1 MAQHYNKEKA
11 MRKSPFFQ
19 FIISCCQSA
28 EDAAKNKP
36 VSINV
41 FFGTVLKALAIGQE
55 AFKDVLAEGDV
66 AQATEELQ
74 QVNQMVSAYTT
85 DFVTAHD
92 NLFSYTTAHS
102 GGFLD
107 NYLYAKIIT
116 QFEMDKPAGYV
127 LTVADVCQ
135 KILAEPTKAIA
146 YALNIGEQ
154 PTQTD
159 TTGDTPMDSES
170 IIAGILSGSKAMPK
184 SAGQP
189 AVPTVPAPPPA
200 TGAKPTGMIADIV
213 KRTDAIREILSQSV
227 YGQDH
232 AISAF
237 ASGYFQAE
245 LTAATQKHR
254 DKPKATFLFAGPPGT
269 GKTFLSEQV
278 AQALKLPF
286 RRFDM
291 SEYSDKEANLEFAGS
306 DKVYKNGAE
315 GNVTGFVAKNPK
327 CILLFDEVEKAH
339 LNIIHLFLQ
348 ILDAGRLRD
357 NYTDE
362 EVSFTDA
369 IIIFTTNAGRQMY
382 EDDSINLLTASRK
395 SILQA
400 LSSDVNPIT
409 GAALFPPAICS
420 RFAFGN
426 VIMFNHMSASHLM
439 QIADGEMHKQAK
451 AIVSKSNV
459 KIHIDERLPYA
470 VIFSEGGKAD
480 ARTIKGKSISFVYQE
495 LYELFRLVNSEN
507 NNYSVENLRSID
519 FELLLPEEQRV
530 LALFE
535 RQEAPNVLVFA
546 DKDVG
551 EKCQSLIR
559 SANVLVADNQ
569 DDALAILEKNDIA
582 ILICDLK
589 CKTKGAIA
597 NALSVED
604 TDSAGRDFFYYIN
617 NRTRVPLYILAHDE
631 KEISREEWFSL
642 SKSGATGLLVM
653 QGGAVSLDKAV
664 LKETTKVF
672 QHKNLFELGR
682 ANKVITYKTLQQ
694 ISDDGTAAKI
704 VLFDFKLKTAV
715 DAQDSHGVLDA
726 VSKPNVHFSDVIG
739 ARDAKDE
746 LNYFIE
752 YLKNPGKF
760 LRQGVKPPKGIL
772 LYGPPGTGKTL
783 LAKAMA
789 GESDVTFIRAEGN
802 QFLKRY
808 VGEGP
813 QAVHDLFKAARKY
826 APSILFIDEID
837 AIGKNR
843 GSGGHD
849 TSDVLTS
856 FLTEMDGFNVD
867 TERPVFVLAAT
878 NFDVEQGTSRS
889 LDPALLRRFDRRIYV
904 ELPNKEERIQF
915 INYKISKIARHSLTA
930 EQIENLA
937 IRSTGSSLADLDSVF
952 EMAIRDAIKAGETTL
967 NDTILEEAFERFT
980 SGDVKKWA
988 GDGLLRTARHEAG
1001 HALVCWYGGEKPSY
1015 LTIVARASHGGYMQH
1030 DSQEDKGS
1038 YTKKELLGRVRTS
1051 LAGRCAELVYYG
1063 DEDGVSTGASGDLRQ
1078 ATYTITNMICRYG
1091 MDEKIGMSSIDLEE
1105 IKHSP
1110 YYTTVISRVNE
1121 ILQEQLEFTKRI
1133 IEANKQAIDNLVV
1146 ALLEQNSLKQ
1156 KEIDEIL
1163 SKSGIVRI

>member
-1 MAQHYNKEKA
+1 MQ
-11 MRKSPFFQ
+11 KSKFFK
-19 FIISCCQSA
+19 FILACCQTE
-28 EDAAKNKP
+28 EDTNKGKP

-41 FFGTVLKALAIGQE
+41 FFGTVLKALAIGKE
-55 AFKDVLAEGDV
+55 AFRGAVPDSDLDEMGV
-66 AQATEELQ
+66 ELDA
-74 QVNQMVSAYTT
+74 VKEKVIVHTS
-85 DFVTAHD
+85 DFVQAHD
-92 NLFSYTTAHS
+92 NLFSYIASNS

-107 NYLYAKIIT
+107 NYLYAKIMT
-116 QFEMDKPAGYV
+116 EFEINKPASYV
-127 LTVADVCQ
+127 ITVTDVCQ
-135 KILAEPTKAIA
+135 KILDDPTQAIK
-146 YALNIGEQ
+146 YALNMGEQ
-154 PTQTD
+154 PQTS
-159 TTGDTPMDSES
+159 SES
-170 IIAGILSGSKAMPK
+170 TPIDDDFFSSLLGTPK
-184 SAGQP
+184 NKHTPGGAQTATP
-189 AVPTVPAPPPA
+189 PTVEPK
-200 TGAKPTGMIADIV
+200 GKPTGMIADIV
-213 KRTDAIREILSQSV
+213 KRTDSIREILSKSV

-306 DKVYKNGAE
+306 DKVYKNGSE

-400 LSSDVNPIT
+400 LSTDVNPIT
-409 GAALFPPAICS
+409 GSALFPPAICS

-439 QIADGEMHKQAK
+439 QIADGEMRKQAK
-451 AIVSKSNV
+451 AIITKSNV
-459 KIHIDERLPYA
+459 KIELDERLPYA

-495 LYELFRLVNSEN
+495 LYELLRLVNSEN
-507 NNYSVENLRSID
+507 NNYSVEELKSIK
-519 FELLLPEEQRV
+519 FELLLPENERV

-535 RQEAPNVLVFA
+535 RQEKPNVLVFA
-546 DKDVG
+546 DEDIGK
-551 EKCQSLIR
+551 KCASLIK
-559 SANVLVADNQ
+559 SANVLVANDQ
-569 DDALAILEKNDIA
+569 EEALTILEKNDIA
-582 ILICDLK
+582 IIVCDLK
-589 CKTKGAIA
+589 CGQKGATA

-604 TDSAGRDFFYYIN
+604 TDSCGRDFFDYLTS
-617 NRTRVPLYILAHDE
+617 RGKGPLYVLAHDE

-642 SKSGATGLLVM
+642 SKAGATGVLIM
-653 QGGAVSLDKAV
+653 KGGTVSLDKAV
-664 LKETTKVF
+664 IRETTKVF

-682 ANKVITYKTLQQ
+682 ANKVVTFKTLQQ
-694 ISDDGTAAKI
+694 ISEDGTEAKI
-704 VLFDFKLKTAV
+704 VLFDFRLKTAV

-739 ARDAKDE
+739 AKDAKDE
-746 LNYFIE
+746 LTYFIE
-752 YLKNPGKF
+752 YLKNPAKF

-813 QAVHDLFKAARKY
+813 QAVHDLFKTARKY

-843 GSGGHD
+843 GDSARD

-867 TERPVFVLAAT
+867 IERPVFVLAAT
-878 NFDVEQGTSRS
+878 NFEVEQGTSRS

-915 INYKISKIARHSLTA
+915 INYKISKIASHNLTT

-952 EMAIRDAIKAGETTL
+952 EMAIRDAIKAGCNTL
-967 NDTILEEAFERFT
+967 TDAILEEAFERFT
-980 SGDVKKWA
+980 SGDIKKWA
-988 GDGLLRTARHEAG
+988 SNELLRTARHEAG
-1001 HALVCWYGGEKPSY
+1001 HALVCWYAGEKPSY
-1015 LTIVARASHGGYMQH
+1015 LTIVARANHGGYMQH
-1030 DSQEDKGS
+1030 DSHEDKGS
-1038 YTKKELLGRVRTS
+1038 YTKKELLDRVRTS
-1051 LAGRCAELVYYG
+1051 LAGRCAEMVYYG
-1063 DEDGVSTGASGDLRQ
+1063 DEDGISTGASGDLRH
-1078 ATYTITNMICRYG
+1078 ATQTITNMICYYG
-1091 MDEKIGMSSIDLEE
+1091 MDEKIGMSSIDMDAV
-1105 IKHSP
+1105 KRSP
-1110 YYTTVISRVNE
+1110 YYMQIITRVNE
-1121 ILQEQLEFTKRI
+1121 ILQEQLEITKRI
-1133 IEANKQAIDNLVV
+1133 IQANKHAIDNLVT
-1146 ALLEQNSLKQ
+1146 ALLEENSLKQ
-1156 KEIDEIL
+1156 KEIDDIL

>member
-1 MAQHYNKEKA
+1 MQ
-11 MRKSPFFQ
+11 KSQLFQ
-19 FIISCCQSA
+19 FIISCCQSP
-28 EDAAKNKP
+28 EDAAKNKNLS
-36 VSINV
+36 VNV
-41 FFGTVLKALAIGQE
+41 FFGTVLKALAIGDQ
-55 AFKDVLAEGDV
+55 AFEGTYQKADAEQMS
-66 AQATEELQ
+66 AELEK
-74 QVNQMVSAYTT
+74 VNRMVSAYTT
-85 DFVTAHD
+85 DFVQAHD
-92 NLFSYTTAHS
+92 NLFSYTAAHS

-107 NYLYAKIIT
+107 NYLYAKIMT
-116 QFEMDKPAGYV
+116 EFEMDKPANYV

-135 KILAEPTKAIA
+135 KILTDPTQAIA
-146 YALNIGEQ
+146 YALNIQPKQ
-154 PTQTD
+154 PTQTEGSTVISD
-159 TTGDTPMDSES
+159 DILASYFQPKGAQTPVEE
-170 IIAGILSGSKAMPK
+170 
-184 SAGQP
+184 P
-189 AVPTVPAPPPA
+189 ATPPTPAPA
-200 TGAKPTGMIADIV
+200 GKQTGMIADIV
-213 KRTDAIREILSQSV
+213 RRTDSIREILSQSV

-286 RRFDM
+286 MRFDM
-291 SEYSDKEANLEFAGS
+291 SEYSDKEANLMFAGS

-339 LNIIHLFLQ
+339 LNIINLFLQ

-362 EVSFTDA
+362 EVNFTDA

-400 LSSDVNPIT
+400 LSSDVHPLT
-409 GAALFPPAICS
+409 GATLFPPAICS

-439 QIADGEMHKQAK
+439 QISEGEMKKQTK

-459 KIHIDERLPYA
+459 KIELDERMPYA

-507 NNYSVENLRSID
+507 NNYSVEALRSIK
-519 FELLLPEEQRV
+519 FEMMLPEDPKIM
-530 LALFE
+530 ALFE
-535 RQEAPNVLVFA
+535 RQEKPNVLVFA
-546 DKDVG
+546 DDDVSK
-551 EKCQSLIR
+551 KCKSLIK
-559 SANVLVADNQ
+559 SAKVLVANNQ
-569 DDALAILEKNDIA
+569 DDALSILEKNDIA
-582 ILICDLK
+582 IIICDLK
-589 CKTKGAIA
+589 CQQKGAIA

-604 TDSAGRDFFYYIN
+604 TDSAGRDFFYHMT
-617 NRTRVPLYILAHDE
+617 NRSRVPLYILAHDD

-642 SKSGATGLLVM
+642 SKSGAAGLIIM
-653 QGGAVSLDKAV
+653 QGGKLTLDKAV
-664 LKETTKVF
+664 AKETIKVF

-682 ANKVITYKTLQQ
+682 ANKVITFKTLQQ
-694 ISDDGTAAKI
+694 ISEDGAEAKI

-715 DAQDSHGVLDA
+715 DAQDSQGVLDA
-726 VSKPNVHFSDVIG
+726 VSKPNVHFEDVIG

-746 LNYFIE
+746 LAYFIE
-752 YLKNPGKF
+752 YLKSPAKF

-772 LYGPPGTGKTL
+772 LYGPPGTGKTM

-813 QAVHDLFKAARKY
+813 QAVHDLFKTARKY

-843 GSGGHD
+843 GTGHD

-878 NFDVEQGTSRS
+878 NYEVEPGSSRS
-889 LDPALLRRFDRRIYV
+889 LDGALLRRFDRRIYV

-915 INYKISKIARHSLTA
+915 INRKISKIANHNLTA

-937 IRSTGSSLADLDSVF
+937 VRSTGSSLADLDSVF
-952 EMAIRDAIKAGETTL
+952 EMAIRDTIKANIAMLT
-967 NDTILEEAFERFT
+967 DDVLEEAFEKFT

-988 GDGLLRTARHEAG
+988 SDQLLKTARHEAG

-1015 LTIVARASHGGYMQH
+1015 LTIVARANHGGYMQH
-1030 DSQEDKGS
+1030 DTQEDKGS
-1038 YTKKELLGRVRTS
+1038 YTKKELLDRVRTS
-1051 LAGRCAELVYYG
+1051 LAGRCAEMVYYG
-1063 DEDGVSTGASGDLRQ
+1063 DEEGLSTGASGDLRH
-1078 ATYTITNMICRYG
+1078 ATQTITNMICYYG
-1091 MDEKIGMSSIDLEE
+1091 MDEKIGMSSVDLEQ
-1105 IKHSP
+1105 IKRSP
-1110 YYTTVISRVNE
+1110 YYINIITRVNE
-1121 ILQEQLEFTKRI
+1121 ILQEQLVITKRI

-1146 ALLEQNSLKQ
+1146 ALLDQNSLKQ

-1163 SKSGIVRI
+1163 SKSNIQRI

>member
-1 MAQHYNKEKA
+1 MQ
-11 MRKSPFFQ
+11 KSKFFK
-19 FIISCCQSA
+19 FILACCQTE
-28 EDAAKNKP
+28 EDINKGKP

-41 FFGTVLKALAIGQE
+41 FFGTVLKALAIGKE
-55 AFKDVLAEGDV
+55 AFRGAVPDSDLDEMGV
-66 AQATEELQ
+66 ELDA
-74 QVNQMVSAYTT
+74 VKEKVSVHTS
-85 DFVTAHD
+85 DFVQAHD
-92 NLFSYTTAHS
+92 NLFSYIASNS

-107 NYLYAKIIT
+107 NYLYAKIMTEFEINKPSSYVIT
-116 QFEMDKPAGYV
+116 VM
-127 LTVADVCQ
+127 DVCQ
-135 KILAEPTKAIA
+135 KILDDPTQAIK
-146 YALNIGEQ
+146 YALNMGEQ
-154 PTQTD
+154 PQTS
-159 TTGDTPMDSES
+159 SES
-170 IIAGILSGSKAMPK
+170 TPIDDDFISTLLGGPK
-184 SAGQP
+184 NKHTPGGAQTATP
-189 AVPTVPAPPPA
+189 PTVEPK
-200 TGAKPTGMIADIV
+200 GKPTGMIADIV
-213 KRTDAIREILSQSV
+213 KRTDSIREILSKSV

-400 LSSDVNPIT
+400 LSTDVNPIT
-409 GAALFPPAICS
+409 GSALFPPAICS

-439 QIADGEMHKQAK
+439 QIADGEMRKQAK
-451 AIVSKSNV
+451 AIITQSNV
-459 KIHIDERLPYA
+459 KIELDERLPYA

-495 LYELFRLVNSEN
+495 LYELLRLVNSEN
-507 NNYSVENLRSID
+507 NNYSVEGLKSIK
-519 FELLLPEEQRV
+519 FELLLPENERV

-535 RQEAPNVLVFA
+535 RQEKPNVLLFA
-546 DKDVG
+546 DDEVG
-551 EKCQSLIR
+551 KKCTSLIK
-559 SANVLVADNQ
+559 SANVFVVNDQ
-569 DDALAILEKNDIA
+569 EEALTVLEKNDIA
-582 ILICDLK
+582 IIVCDLK
-589 CKTKGAIA
+589 CGQKGATA
-597 NALSVED
+597 HALSVED
-604 TDSAGRDFFYYIN
+604 TDSAGRDFFDYLTA
-617 NRTRVPLYILAHDE
+617 RGKGPLYVLAHDE

-642 SKSGATGLLVM
+642 SKAGATGVLIM
-653 QGGAVSLDKAV
+653 KGGTVSLDKAV
-664 LKETTKVF
+664 VRETTKVF

-682 ANKVITYKTLQQ
+682 ANKVVTFKTLQQ
-694 ISDDGTAAKI
+694 ISEDGTEAKI
-704 VLFDFKLKTAV
+704 VLFDFRLKTAV

-739 ARDAKDE
+739 AKDAKDE
-746 LNYFIE
+746 LTYFIE
-752 YLKNPGKF
+752 YLKNPAKF

-813 QAVHDLFKAARKY
+813 QAVHDLFRAARKY

-867 TERPVFVLAAT
+867 IERPVFVLAAT
-878 NFDVEQGTSRS
+878 NFEVEQGTSRS

-915 INYKISKIARHSLTA
+915 INYKIAKIASHNLTA

-952 EMAIRDAIKAGETTL
+952 EMAIRDAIKAGCNTL
-967 NDTILEEAFERFT
+967 TDAILEEAFERFT
-980 SGDVKKWA
+980 SGDIKKWA
-988 GDGLLRTARHEAG
+988 SDELLRTARHEAG
-1001 HALVCWYGGEKPSY
+1001 HALVCWYAGEKPSY

-1030 DSQEDKGS
+1030 DSHEDKGS
-1038 YTKKELLGRVRTS
+1038 YTKKELLDRVRTS
-1051 LAGRCAELVYYG
+1051 LAGRCAEMVYYG
-1063 DEDGVSTGASGDLRQ
+1063 DEDGISTGASGDLRH
-1078 ATYTITNMICRYG
+1078 ATQTITNMICYYG
-1091 MDEKIGMSSIDLEE
+1091 MDDKIGMSSIDMDAV
-1105 IKHSP
+1105 KRSP
-1110 YYTTVISRVNE
+1110 YYMQIITRVNE
-1121 ILQEQLEFTKRI
+1121 ILQEQLEITKRI
-1133 IEANKQAIDNLVV
+1133 IEANKHAMDNLVT
-1146 ALLEQNSLKQ
+1146 ALLEENSLKQ
-1156 KEIDEIL
+1156 KEIDDIL
-1163 SKSGIVRI
+1163 SKSGVVRI

>member
-1 MAQHYNKEKA
+1 MQ
-11 MRKSPFFQ
+11 KSQLFQ
-19 FIISCCQSA
+19 FIISCCQSP
-28 EDAAKNKP
+28 EDAAKNKNL
-36 VSINV
+36 SINV
-41 FFGTVLKALAIGQE
+41 FFGTVLKALAIGKLAIEGAYEKAEEEQM
-55 AFKDVLAEGDV
+55 LAELD
-66 AQATEELQ
+66 QL
-74 QVNQMVSAYTT
+74 NSMVSAYTT
-85 DFVTAHD
+85 DFIQAHD
-92 NLFSYTTAHS
+92 NLFGYIASNP
-102 GGFLD
+102 GGFVD
-107 NYLYAKIIT
+107 NYLYAKIMT
-116 QFEMDKPAGYV
+116 EFEINKPANYV
-127 LTVADVCQ
+127 LTVVDVCQ
-135 KILAEPTKAIA
+135 KILADPTQAIK
-146 YALNIGEQ
+146 YALNIQNEPAQ
-154 PTQTD
+154 PSTTEGSPLVTDDLLASYFTQPKGGQVA
-159 TTGDTPMDSES
+159 TGKPATP
-170 IIAGILSGSKAMPK
+170 A
-184 SAGQP
+184 
-189 AVPTVPAPPPA
+189 APPA
-200 TGAKPTGMIADIV
+200 GKQSGMIADIV
-213 KRTDAIREILSQSV
+213 RRTDAIREILSQSV

-286 RRFDM
+286 MRFDM
-291 SEYSDKEANLEFAGS
+291 SEYSDKEANLMFAGS

-339 LNIIHLFLQ
+339 LNIINLFLQ

-357 NYTDE
+357 NFTDD

-382 EDDSINLLTASRK
+382 EDESINLLTASRK

-400 LSSDVNPIT
+400 LSSDVHPLT

-439 QIADGEMHKQAK
+439 QISEGEMKKQTK

-459 KIHIDERLPYA
+459 KIELDEHMPYA

-507 NNYSVENLRSID
+507 NNYSVEALRSIK
-519 FELLLPEEQRV
+519 FELLLPEDPKIVE
-530 LALFE
+530 LFE
-535 RQEAPNVLVFA
+535 RQEKPNVLVFA
-546 DKDVG
+546 DDDVSK
-551 EKCQSLIR
+551 KCKTLIK
-559 SANVLVADNQ
+559 SAKVLIANNQ
-569 DDALAILEKNDIA
+569 EDALTILEKNDIA
-582 ILICDLK
+582 IIICDLK
-589 CKTKGAIA
+589 CQQKGSIA

-604 TDSAGRDFFYYIN
+604 TDSAGRDFFYHMT
-617 NRTRVPLYILAHDE
+617 NRSRVPIYILAHDD

-642 SKSGATGLLVM
+642 SKTGAAGLLIM
-653 QGGAVSLDKAV
+653 QGGKMSLDRAVS
-664 LKETTKVF
+664 KETIKVF

-682 ANKVITYKTLQQ
+682 ANKVITFKTLQQ
-694 ISDDGTAAKI
+694 VSDDGAEAKI

-715 DAQDSHGVLDA
+715 DAQDSQGVLDA
-726 VSKPNVHFSDVIG
+726 VSKPNIHFDDVIG

-746 LNYFIE
+746 LAYFIE
-752 YLKNPGKF
+752 YLKNPAKF

-772 LYGPPGTGKTL
+772 LYGPPGTGKTM

-789 GESDVTFIRAEGN
+789 GESDVTFVRAEGN

-813 QAVHDLFKAARKY
+813 QAVHDLFKTARKY

-843 GSGGHD
+843 GNGHD

-878 NFDVEQGTSRS
+878 NFEVEQGSSRS
-889 LDPALLRRFDRRIYV
+889 LDSALLRRFDRRIYV

-915 INYKISKIARHSLTA
+915 INRKISKIANHNLTA

-937 IRSTGSSLADLDSVF
+937 VRSTGSSLADLDSVF
-952 EMAIRDAIKAGETTL
+952 EMAIRDTIKANIPMLT
-967 NDTILEEAFERFT
+967 DDVLEEAFEKFT

-988 GDGLLRTARHEAG
+988 GDQLLRTARHEAG

-1038 YTKKELLGRVRTS
+1038 YTKKELMDRVRTS
-1051 LAGRCAELVYYG
+1051 LAGRCAEMVYYG
-1063 DEDGVSTGASGDLRQ
+1063 DEDGISTGASGDLRS
-1078 ATYTITNMICRYG
+1078 ATQTITNMICYYG
-1091 MDEKIGMSSIDLEE
+1091 MDEKIGMSSVDLEQ
-1105 IKHSP
+1105 IKRSA
-1110 YYTTVISRVNE
+1110 YYMQIITRVNE
-1121 ILQEQLEFTKRI
+1121 ILQEQLVVTKRI
-1133 IEANKQAIDNLVV
+1133 IEANKHAIDNLVT

-1156 KEIDEIL
+1156 KEIDDIL
-1163 SKSGIVRI
+1163 TKSNIVRI

>member
-1 MAQHYNKEKA
+1 MQ
-11 MRKSPFFQ
+11 KSKFFR
-19 FIISCCQSA
+19 FILACCQTE
-28 EDAAKNKP
+28 EDINKGKP

-41 FFGTVLKALAIGQE
+41 FFGTVLKALAIGKE
-55 AFKDVLAEGDV
+55 AFRGAV
-66 AQATEELQ
+66 ADSDLDEMGVELDA
-74 QVNQMVSAYTT
+74 VKEKVSVHTS
-85 DFVTAHD
+85 DFVQAHD
-92 NLFSYTTAHS
+92 NLFSYIASNS

-107 NYLYAKIIT
+107 NYLYAKIMT
-116 QFEMDKPAGYV
+116 EFEINKPASYV
-127 LTVADVCQ
+127 ITVTDVCQ
-135 KILAEPTKAIA
+135 KILDDPTQAIK
-146 YALNIGEQ
+146 YALNMGEQ
-154 PTQTD
+154 PQTS
-159 TTGDTPMDSES
+159 SES
-170 IIAGILSGSKAMPK
+170 TPLDDDFISTLLGGPK
-184 SAGQP
+184 NKHTPGGAQTATP
-189 AVPTVPAPPPA
+189 PTVEPK
-200 TGAKPTGMIADIV
+200 GKPTGMIADIV
-213 KRTDAIREILSQSV
+213 KRTDSIREILSKSV

-382 EDDSINLLTASRK
+382 EDESINLLTASRK

-400 LSSDVNPIT
+400 LSTDVNPIT

-439 QIADGEMHKQAK
+439 QIADGEMRKQAK
-451 AIVSKSNV
+451 AIITKSNV
-459 KIHIDERLPYA
+459 KIELDERLPYA

-495 LYELFRLVNSEN
+495 LYELLRLVNSEN
-507 NNYSVENLRSID
+507 NNYSVEELKSIK
-519 FELLLPEEQRV
+519 FELLLPENERV

-535 RQEAPNVLVFA
+535 RQEKPDVLLFA
-546 DKDVG
+546 DEDVG
-551 EKCQSLIR
+551 KKCTSLIK
-559 SANVLVADNQ
+559 SANVHVANDQ
-569 DDALAILEKNDIA
+569 EEALTILEKNDIA
-582 ILICDLK
+582 IIVCDLK
-589 CKTKGAIA
+589 CGQKGATA

-604 TDSAGRDFFYYIN
+604 TDSCGRDFFDYLTS
-617 NRTRVPLYILAHDE
+617 RGKGPLYVLAHDE

-642 SKSGATGLLVM
+642 SKAGATGVLIM
-653 QGGAVSLDKAV
+653 KGGTVSLDKAV
-664 LKETTKVF
+664 IRETTKVF

-682 ANKVITYKTLQQ
+682 ANKVVTFKTLQQ
-694 ISDDGTAAKI
+694 ISEDGKEAKI
-704 VLFDFKLKTAV
+704 VLFDFRLKTAV

-739 ARDAKDE
+739 AKDAKDE
-746 LNYFIE
+746 LTYFIE
-752 YLKNPGKF
+752 YLKNPAKF

-813 QAVHDLFKAARKY
+813 QAVHDLFKTARKY

-843 GSGGHD
+843 GDSARD

-867 TERPVFVLAAT
+867 IERPVFVLAAT
-878 NFDVEQGTSRS
+878 NFEVEQGTSRS

-915 INYKISKIARHSLTA
+915 INYKIAKIASHNLTA

-952 EMAIRDAIKAGETTL
+952 EMAIRDAIKAGCNTL
-967 NDTILEEAFERFT
+967 TDAILEEAFERFT
-980 SGDVKKWA
+980 SGDIKKWA
-988 GDGLLRTARHEAG
+988 GDELLRTARHEAG
-1001 HALVCWYGGEKPSY
+1001 HALVCWYAGEKPSY

-1030 DSQEDKGS
+1030 DSHEDKGS
-1038 YTKKELLGRVRTS
+1038 YTKKELLDRVRTS
-1051 LAGRCAELVYYG
+1051 LAGRCAEMVYYG
-1063 DEDGVSTGASGDLRQ
+1063 DEDGISTGASGDLRH
-1078 ATYTITNMICRYG
+1078 ATQTITNMICYYG
-1091 MDEKIGMSSIDLEE
+1091 MDEKIGMSSVDMDAV
-1105 IKHSP
+1105 KRSP
-1110 YYTTVISRVNE
+1110 YYMQIITRVNE
-1121 ILQEQLEFTKRI
+1121 ILQEQLQITKSI
-1133 IEANKQAIDNLVV
+1133 IEANKHAIDNLVK
-1146 ALLEQNSLKQ
+1146 ALLEENSLKQ
-1156 KEIDEIL
+1156 KEIDDIL
-1163 SKSGIVRI
+1163 SKSGVVRI

>member
-1 MAQHYNKEKA
+1 MQ
-11 MRKSPFFQ
+11 KSQLFQ
-19 FIISCCQSA
+19 FIMSCCQSA
-28 EDAAKNKP
+28 EDAAKNKN

-41 FFGTVLKALAIGQE
+41 FFGTVLKALAIGKQ
-55 AFKDVLAEGDV
+55 AFEDGNYTDVEGMCAEL
-66 AQATEELQ
+66 E
-74 QVNQMVSAYTT
+74 QVHQIVSAHTT
-85 DFVTAHD
+85 NFVQAHD
-92 NLFSYTTAHS
+92 NLFSYIAS
-102 GGFLD
+102 NRGGFLD
-107 NYLYAKIIT
+107 SYLFAKIMT
-116 QFEMDKPAGYV
+116 EFEMDKPATYV
-127 LTVADVCQ
+127 LTVADICK
-135 KILAEPTKAIA
+135 KILAEPTQAIS
-146 YALNIGEQ
+146 YALNINGEPTATSTQTTESTPLDADDFLSSFLGGPKGTQTPTDQ
-154 PTQTD
+154 PTTPPTD
-159 TTGDTPMDSES
+159 APTG
-170 IIAGILSGSKAMPK
+170 GSGS
-184 SAGQP
+184 
-189 AVPTVPAPPPA
+189 
-200 TGAKPTGMIADIV
+200 MISDIV
-213 KRTDAIREILSQSV
+213 KRTDNIREMLSRNV

-339 LNIIHLFLQ
+339 LNIIYLFLQ

-369 IIIFTTNAGRQMY
+369 IIIFTTNAGKQMY
-382 EDDSINLLTASRK
+382 EDDSINLLTVSRK

-400 LSSDVNPIT
+400 LSTDVNPIT

-439 QIADGEMHKQAK
+439 QISDGEMNKQAK

-459 KIHIDERLPYA
+459 KIQLDERLPYA
-470 VIFSEGGKAD
+470 VIFGEGGKAD

-495 LYELFRLVNSEN
+495 LYELFRLVNSQN
-507 NNYSVENLRSID
+507 NNYSVDALKSIS
-519 FELLLPEEQRV
+519 FELLLPEDEKIM
-530 LALFE
+530 ALFE
-535 RQEAPNVLVFA
+535 RKEKPNVLVFA
-546 DKDVG
+546 D
-551 EKCQSLIR
+551 
-559 SANVLVADNQ
+559 ANVGKKCKTLIKSAKTFVADNQ
-569 DDALAILEKNDIA
+569 EDALSILEKNDIA
-582 ILICDLK
+582 IIICDLK
-589 CKTKGAIA
+589 CKQKGAIA

-604 TDSAGRDFFYYIN
+604 TDSAGRDFFYYMTS
-617 NRTRVPLYILAHDE
+617 RSRVPLYILAHDE

-642 SKSGATGLLVM
+642 SKSGATGLLTM
-653 QGGAVSLDKAV
+653 EGGKVSLDKAV
-664 LKETTKVF
+664 SKETIKVF

-682 ANKVITYKTLQQ
+682 ANKVVTYKTLQQ
-694 ISDDGTAAKI
+694 ISDDGANAKI
-704 VLFDFKLKTAV
+704 MLFDFKLKTAV
-715 DAQDSHGVLDA
+715 DAQDSQGVLDA

-739 ARDAKDE
+739 AKDAKEE
-746 LNYFIE
+746 LTYFIE
-752 YLKNPGKF
+752 YLKNPAKF

-813 QAVHDLFKAARKY
+813 QAVHDLFKTARKY

-843 GSGGHD
+843 GGSSAHD

-878 NFDVEQGTSRS
+878 NFEVEQGTARS

-915 INYKISKIARHSLTA
+915 INYKIAKIANHNLTA

-937 IRSTGSSLADLDSVF
+937 IRSTGHSLADLDSVF
-952 EMAIRDAIKAGETTL
+952 EMAIRDTIKSNSEMLTDA
-967 NDTILEEAFERFT
+967 ILEEAFEKFT

-988 GDGLLRTARHEAG
+988 GDQLLRTARHEAG

-1030 DSQEDKGS
+1030 DSNEDKGS
-1038 YTKKELLGRVRTS
+1038 YTKKELLDRVRTS
-1051 LAGRCAELVYYG
+1051 LAGRCAEMVYYG
-1063 DEDGVSTGASGDLRQ
+1063 DEDGVSTGASGDLRH
-1078 ATYTITNMICRYG
+1078 ATQTITNMICYYG
-1091 MDEKIGMSSIDLEE
+1091 MDEKIGMSSVDLEQ
-1105 IKHSP
+1105 IKRSA
-1110 YYTTVISRVNE
+1110 YYMQIITRVNE
-1121 ILQEQLEFTKRI
+1121 ILQEQLEITKRI
-1133 IEANKQAIDNLVV
+1133 IELNKQAIDNLVE
-1146 ALLEQNSLKQ
+1146 ALLAENSLKQ
-1156 KEIDEIL
+1156 KEIDDIL
-1163 SKSGIVRI
+1163 SRSNVKRI

>member
-1 MAQHYNKEKA
+1 MQ
-11 MRKSPFFQ
+11 KSKFFK
-19 FIISCCQSA
+19 FILACCQTE
-28 EDAAKNKP
+28 EDINKGKP

-41 FFGTVLKALAIGQE
+41 FFGTVLKALAIGKE
-55 AFKDVLAEGDV
+55 AFRGAVPDSDLDEMGV
-66 AQATEELQ
+66 ELDA
-74 QVNQMVSAYTT
+74 VKEKVIVHTS
-85 DFVTAHD
+85 DFVQAHD
-92 NLFSYTTAHS
+92 NLFSYIASNS

-107 NYLYAKIIT
+107 NYLYAKIMT
-116 QFEMDKPAGYV
+116 EFEINKPASYV
-127 LTVADVCQ
+127 ITVTDVCQ
-135 KILAEPTKAIA
+135 KILDDPTQAIK
-146 YALNIGEQ
+146 YALNMGEQ
-154 PTQTD
+154 PQTS
-159 TTGDTPMDSES
+159 SES
-170 IIAGILSGSKAMPK
+170 TPIDDDFFSALLGTPK
-184 SAGQP
+184 NKHTPGGAQTATP
-189 AVPTVPAPPPA
+189 PTVEPK
-200 TGAKPTGMIADIV
+200 GKPTGMIADIV
-213 KRTDAIREILSQSV
+213 KRTDSIREILSKSV

-306 DKVYKNGAE
+306 DKVYKNGSE

-400 LSSDVNPIT
+400 LSTDVNPIT
-409 GAALFPPAICS
+409 GSALFPPAICS

-439 QIADGEMHKQAK
+439 QIADGEMRKQAK
-451 AIVSKSNV
+451 AIITKSNV
-459 KIHIDERLPYA
+459 KIELDERLPYA

-495 LYELFRLVNSEN
+495 LYELLRLVNSEN
-507 NNYSVENLRSID
+507 NNYSVEELKSIK
-519 FELLLPEEQRV
+519 FELLLPENERV

-535 RQEAPNVLVFA
+535 RQEKPNVLVFA
-546 DKDVG
+546 DEDIGK
-551 EKCQSLIR
+551 KCASLIK
-559 SANVLVADNQ
+559 SANVLVANDQ
-569 DDALAILEKNDIA
+569 EEALTILEKNDIA
-582 ILICDLK
+582 IIVCDLK
-589 CKTKGAIA
+589 CGQKGATA

-604 TDSAGRDFFYYIN
+604 TDSCGRDFFDYLTA
-617 NRTRVPLYILAHDE
+617 RGKGPLYVLAHDE

-642 SKSGATGLLVM
+642 SKAGATGVLIM
-653 QGGAVSLDKAV
+653 KGGAVSLDKAV
-664 LKETTKVF
+664 IRETTKVF

-682 ANKVITYKTLQQ
+682 ANKVVTFKTLQQ
-694 ISDDGTAAKI
+694 ISEDGTEAKI
-704 VLFDFKLKTAV
+704 VLFDFRLKTAV

-739 ARDAKDE
+739 AKDAKDE
-746 LNYFIE
+746 LTYFIE
-752 YLKNPGKF
+752 YLKNPAKF

-813 QAVHDLFKAARKY
+813 QAVHDLFKTARKY

-843 GSGGHD
+843 GDSARD

-867 TERPVFVLAAT
+867 IERPVFVLAAT
-878 NFDVEQGTSRS
+878 NFEVEQGTSRS

-915 INYKISKIARHSLTA
+915 INYKISKIASHNLTA

-952 EMAIRDAIKAGETTL
+952 EMAIRDAIKAGCNTL
-967 NDTILEEAFERFT
+967 TDAILEEAFERFT
-980 SGDVKKWA
+980 SGDIKKWA
-988 GDGLLRTARHEAG
+988 GDELLRTARHEAG
-1001 HALVCWYGGEKPSY
+1001 HALVCWYAGEKPSY

-1030 DSQEDKGS
+1030 DSHEDKGS
-1038 YTKKELLGRVRTS
+1038 YTKKELLDRVRTS
-1051 LAGRCAELVYYG
+1051 LAGRCAEMVYYG
-1063 DEDGVSTGASGDLRQ
+1063 DEDGISTGASGDLRH
-1078 ATYTITNMICRYG
+1078 ATQTITNMICYYG
-1091 MDEKIGMSSIDLEE
+1091 MDEKIGMSSIDMEAV
-1105 IKHSP
+1105 KRSP
-1110 YYTTVISRVNE
+1110 YYMQIITRVNE
-1121 ILQEQLEFTKRI
+1121 ILQEQLEITKRI
-1133 IEANKQAIDNLVV
+1133 IQANKHAIDNLVT
-1146 ALLEQNSLKQ
+1146 ALLEENSLKQ
-1156 KEIDEIL
+1156 KEIDDIL
-1163 SKSGIVRI
+1163 SRSGIVRI

>member
-1 MAQHYNKEKA
+1 ME
-11 MRKSPFFQ
+11 
-19 FIISCCQSA
+19 
-28 EDAAKNKP
+28 
-36 VSINV
+36 
-41 FFGTVLKALAIGQE
+41 
-55 AFKDVLAEGDV
+55 
-66 AQATEELQ
+66 
-74 QVNQMVSAYTT
+74 
-85 DFVTAHD
+85 
-92 NLFSYTTAHS
+92 
-102 GGFLD
+102 
-107 NYLYAKIIT
+107 
-116 QFEMDKPAGYV
+116 KPASYV
-127 LTVADVCQ
+127 LTVVDVCL
-135 KILAEPTKAIA
+135 KILDDPTQAIR
-146 YALNIGEQ
+146 YALNMDEEQSTDDSTFDEAFSIEEFLSVATDETPKAAAPMATPLEQ
-154 PTQTD
+154 PKGKQ
-159 TTGDTPMDSES
+159 
-170 IIAGILSGSKAMPK
+170 
-184 SAGQP
+184 
-189 AVPTVPAPPPA
+189 
-200 TGAKPTGMIADIV
+200 TGMFVDIV
-213 KRTDAIREILSQSV
+213 KRTDAIREILSKSI

-291 SEYSDKEANLEFAGS
+291 SEYSDKESNLEFAGS
-306 DKVYKNGAE
+306 DKVYKNGSE

-400 LSSDVNPIT
+400 LSTDVNPIT

-426 VIMFNHMSASHLM
+426 VIMFNHMSANHLM
-439 QIADGEMHKQAK
+439 QIAEGEMKKQAK
-451 AIVSKSNV
+451 AIINKSNV
-459 KIHIDERLPYA
+459 KINLDERLAYA
-470 VIFSEGGKAD
+470 VLFSEGGKAD
-480 ARTIKGKSISFVYQE
+480 ARTIKGKSISFIYQE
-495 LYELFRLVNSEN
+495 LYELLRLVNSEN
-507 NNYSVENLRSID
+507 NDYSVENLRTIQ
-519 FELLLPEEQRV
+519 FELLLPEEEKV

-535 RQEAPNVLVFA
+535 RTEKPNVLVFA
-546 DKDVG
+546 DEQVG
-551 EKCQSLIR
+551 KKCKSSIK
-559 SANVLVADNQ
+559 SANVIVANNQ
-569 DDALAILEKNDIA
+569 EDALTVLEKNDVA
-582 ILICDLK
+582 IIVCDLK
-589 CKTKGAIA
+589 CGQTGAIA

-604 TDSAGRDFFYYIN
+604 TDSAGHDFFDYVTARRSYPIY
-617 NRTRVPLYILAHDE
+617 VLAHDD

-642 SKSGATGLLVM
+642 SKAGATGILTM
-653 QGGAVSLDKAV
+653 QSSKLSLDKAIE
-664 LKETTKVF
+664 KETIKVF

-682 ANKVITYKTLQQ
+682 SNKIVTFKTLQQ
-694 ISDDGTAAKI
+694 VSDDGAQAKI

-726 VSKPNVHFSDVIG
+726 VSKPNVHFADVIG
-739 ARDAKDE
+739 AKDAKEE
-746 LNYFIE
+746 LAYFIQ
-752 YLKNPGKF
+752 YLRNPAKF

-813 QAVHDLFKAARKY
+813 QAVHDLFKTARKY

-843 GSGGHD
+843 GDSMHD

-867 TERPVFVLAAT
+867 VERPVFVLAAT

-904 ELPNKEERIQF
+904 DLPKKEERIQF
-915 INYKISKIARHSLTA
+915 VNYKIAKIANHNLTA

-937 IRSTGSSLADLDSVF
+937 VRSTGSSLADLDSVF
-952 EMAIRDAIKAGETTL
+952 EMAIRDAIKANSNVLTDAL
-967 NDTILEEAFERFT
+967 LEEAFERFV
-980 SGDVKKWA
+980 SGDVKNWA
-988 GDGLLRTARHEAG
+988 GDQLLRTARHEAG

-1015 LTIVARASHGGYMQH
+1015 LTIVARANHGGYMQH

-1038 YTKKELLGRVRTS
+1038 YTKKELLDRVRTS
-1051 LAGRCAELVYYG
+1051 LAGRCAEMAYYG
-1063 DEDGVSTGASGDLRQ
+1063 DEEGISTGASGDLRQ
-1078 ATYTITNMICRYG
+1078 ATQTITNMICYYG
-1091 MDEKIGMSSIDLEE
+1091 MDEKLGMSSVDVDQ
-1105 IKHSP
+1105 IKNST
-1110 YYTTVISRVNE
+1110 YYMQIISRVNE
-1121 ILQEQLEFTKRI
+1121 ILNEQLEITKRI
-1133 IEANKQAIDNLVV
+1133 IQANKHAIDNLVC
-1146 ALLEQNSLKQ
+1146 ALMEENSLKQ
-1156 KEIDEIL
+1156 KEIDDIL
-1163 SKSGIVRI
+1163 TKSKVVRI

>member
-1 MAQHYNKEKA
+1 MQ
-11 MRKSPFFQ
+11 KSKFFK
-19 FIISCCQSA
+19 FILACCQTE
-28 EDAAKNKP
+28 EDINKGKP

-41 FFGTVLKALAIGQE
+41 FFGTVLKALAIGKE
-55 AFKDVLAEGDV
+55 AFRGAV
-66 AQATEELQ
+66 ADSDLDEMGVELDA
-74 QVNQMVSAYTT
+74 VKEKVSVHTS
-85 DFVTAHD
+85 DFVQAHD
-92 NLFSYTTAHS
+92 NLFSYIASNS

-107 NYLYAKIIT
+107 NYLYAKIMT
-116 QFEMDKPAGYV
+116 EFEINKPASYV
-127 LTVADVCQ
+127 ITVTDVCQ
-135 KILAEPTKAIA
+135 KILDDPTQAIK
-146 YALNIGEQ
+146 YALNMGEQ
-154 PTQTD
+154 PQT
-159 TTGDTPMDSES
+159 TSES
-170 IIAGILSGSKAMPK
+170 TPLDDDFISTLLGGPK
-184 SAGQP
+184 NKHTPGGAQTATP
-189 AVPTVPAPPPA
+189 PTVEPK
-200 TGAKPTGMIADIV
+200 GKPTGMIADIV
-213 KRTDAIREILSQSV
+213 KRTDSIREILSKSV

-306 DKVYKNGAE
+306 DKVYKNGSE

-382 EDDSINLLTASRK
+382 EDESINLLTASRK

-400 LSSDVNPIT
+400 LSTDVNPIT
-409 GAALFPPAICS
+409 GSALFPPAICS

-439 QIADGEMHKQAK
+439 QIADGEMRKQAK
-451 AIVSKSNV
+451 AIITKSNV
-459 KIHIDERLPYA
+459 KIELDERLPYA

-495 LYELFRLVNSEN
+495 LYELLRLVNSEN
-507 NNYSVENLRSID
+507 NNYSVEELKSIK
-519 FELLLPEEQRV
+519 FELLLPENERV

-535 RQEAPNVLVFA
+535 RQEKPDVLVFA
-546 DKDVG
+546 DEDVG
-551 EKCQSLIR
+551 KKCTSLIK
-559 SANVLVADNQ
+559 SANVHVANDQ
-569 DDALAILEKNDIA
+569 EEALTILEKNDIA
-582 ILICDLK
+582 IIVCDLK
-589 CKTKGAIA
+589 CGQKGATA

-604 TDSAGRDFFYYIN
+604 TDSCGRDFFDYLTS
-617 NRTRVPLYILAHDE
+617 RGKGPLYVLAHDE

-642 SKSGATGLLVM
+642 SKAGATGVLIM
-653 QGGAVSLDKAV
+653 KGGTVSLDKAV
-664 LKETTKVF
+664 IRETTKVF

-682 ANKVITYKTLQQ
+682 ANKVVTFKTLQQ
-694 ISDDGTAAKI
+694 ISEDGKEAKI
-704 VLFDFKLKTAV
+704 VLFDFRLKTAV

-739 ARDAKDE
+739 AKDAKDE
-746 LNYFIE
+746 LTYFIE
-752 YLKNPGKF
+752 YLKNPAKF

-813 QAVHDLFKAARKY
+813 QAVHDLFKTARKY

-843 GSGGHD
+843 GDSARD

-867 TERPVFVLAAT
+867 IERPVFVLAAT
-878 NFDVEQGTSRS
+878 NFEVEQGTSRS

-915 INYKISKIARHSLTA
+915 INYKIAKIASHNLTA

-952 EMAIRDAIKAGETTL
+952 EMAIRDAIKAGCNTL
-967 NDTILEEAFERFT
+967 TDAILEEAFERFT
-980 SGDVKKWA
+980 SGDIKKWA
-988 GDGLLRTARHEAG
+988 GDELLRTARHEAG
-1001 HALVCWYGGEKPSY
+1001 HALVCWYAGEKPSY

-1030 DSQEDKGS
+1030 DSHEDKGS
-1038 YTKKELLGRVRTS
+1038 YTKKELLDRVRTS
-1051 LAGRCAELVYYG
+1051 LAGRCAEMVYYG
-1063 DEDGVSTGASGDLRQ
+1063 DEEGISTGASGDLRH
-1078 ATYTITNMICRYG
+1078 ATQTITNMICYYG
-1091 MDEKIGMSSIDLEE
+1091 MDEKIGMSSVDMDAV
-1105 IKHSP
+1105 KRSP
-1110 YYTTVISRVNE
+1110 YYMQIITRVNE
-1121 ILQEQLEFTKRI
+1121 ILQEQLQITKRI
-1133 IEANKQAIDNLVV
+1133 IEANKHAIDNLVK
-1146 ALLEQNSLKQ
+1146 ALLEENSLKQ
-1156 KEIDEIL
+1156 KEIDDIL
-1163 SKSGIVRI
+1163 SKSGVVRI

>member
-1 MAQHYNKEKA
+1 MQ
-11 MRKSPFFQ
+11 KSKFFR
-19 FIISCCQSA
+19 FILACCQTE
-28 EDAAKNKP
+28 EDINKSKP

-41 FFGTVLKALAIGQE
+41 FFGTVLKALAIGKE
-55 AFKDVLAEGDV
+55 AFRGAV
-66 AQATEELQ
+66 ADSDLDEMGVELDA
-74 QVNQMVSAYTT
+74 VKEKVSVHTS
-85 DFVTAHD
+85 DFVQAHD
-92 NLFSYTTAHS
+92 NLFSYIASNS

-107 NYLYAKIIT
+107 NYLYAKIMT
-116 QFEMDKPAGYV
+116 EFEINKPASYV
-127 LTVADVCQ
+127 ITVTDVCQ
-135 KILAEPTKAIA
+135 KILDDPTQAIK
-146 YALNIGEQ
+146 YALNMGEQ
-154 PTQTD
+154 PQTS
-159 TTGDTPMDSES
+159 SES
-170 IIAGILSGSKAMPK
+170 TPLDDDFISTLLGGPK
-184 SAGQP
+184 NKHTPGGAQTATP
-189 AVPTVPAPPPA
+189 PTVEPK
-200 TGAKPTGMIADIV
+200 GKPTGMIADIV
-213 KRTDAIREILSQSV
+213 KRTDSIREILSKSV

-306 DKVYKNGAE
+306 DKVYKNGSE

-382 EDDSINLLTASRK
+382 EDESINLLTASRK

-400 LSSDVNPIT
+400 LSTDVNPIT

-439 QIADGEMHKQAK
+439 QIADGEMRKQAK
-451 AIVSKSNV
+451 AIITKSNV
-459 KIHIDERLPYA
+459 KIELDERLPYA

-495 LYELFRLVNSEN
+495 LYELLRLVNSEN
-507 NNYSVENLRSID
+507 NNYSVEELKSIK
-519 FELLLPEEQRV
+519 FELLLPENERV

-535 RQEAPNVLVFA
+535 RQEKPDVLVFA
-546 DKDVG
+546 DEDVG
-551 EKCQSLIR
+551 KKCTSLIK
-559 SANVLVADNQ
+559 SANVHVANDQ
-569 DDALAILEKNDIA
+569 EEALTILEKNDIA
-582 ILICDLK
+582 IIVCDLK
-589 CKTKGAIA
+589 CGQKGATA

-604 TDSAGRDFFYYIN
+604 TDSCGRDFFDYLTS
-617 NRTRVPLYILAHDE
+617 RGKGPLYVLAHDE

-642 SKSGATGLLVM
+642 SKAGATGVLIM
-653 QGGAVSLDKAV
+653 KGGTVSLDKAV
-664 LKETTKVF
+664 IRETTKVF

-682 ANKVITYKTLQQ
+682 ANKVVTFKTLQQ
-694 ISDDGTAAKI
+694 ISEDGKEAKI
-704 VLFDFKLKTAV
+704 VLFDFRLKTAV

-739 ARDAKDE
+739 AKDAKDE
-746 LNYFIE
+746 LTYFIE
-752 YLKNPGKF
+752 YLKNPAKF

-813 QAVHDLFKAARKY
+813 QAVHDLFKTARKY

-843 GSGGHD
+843 GDSARD

-867 TERPVFVLAAT
+867 IERPVFVLAAT
-878 NFDVEQGTSRS
+878 NFEVEQGTSRS

-915 INYKISKIARHSLTA
+915 INYKIAKIASHNLTA

-952 EMAIRDAIKAGETTL
+952 EMAIRDAIKAGCNTL
-967 NDTILEEAFERFT
+967 TDAILEEAFERFT
-980 SGDVKKWA
+980 SGDIKKWA
-988 GDGLLRTARHEAG
+988 GDELLRTARHEAG
-1001 HALVCWYGGEKPSY
+1001 HALVCWYAGEKPSY

-1030 DSQEDKGS
+1030 DSHEDKGS
-1038 YTKKELLGRVRTS
+1038 YTKKELLDRVRTS
-1051 LAGRCAELVYYG
+1051 LAGRCAEMVYYG
-1063 DEDGVSTGASGDLRQ
+1063 DEEGISTGASGDLRH
-1078 ATYTITNMICRYG
+1078 ATQTITNMICYYG
-1091 MDEKIGMSSIDLEE
+1091 MDEKIGMSSVDMDAV
-1105 IKHSP
+1105 KRSP
-1110 YYTTVISRVNE
+1110 YYMQIITRVNE
-1121 ILQEQLEFTKRI
+1121 ILQEQLQITKSI
-1133 IEANKQAIDNLVV
+1133 IEANKHAIDNLVK
-1146 ALLEQNSLKQ
+1146 ALLEENSLKQ
-1156 KEIDEIL
+1156 KEIDDIL
-1163 SKSGIVRI
+1163 SKSGVVRI

>member
-1 MAQHYNKEKA
+1 MQ
-11 MRKSPFFQ
+11 KSKFFK
-19 FIISCCQSA
+19 FILACCQTE
-28 EDAAKNKP
+28 EDTNKGKP

-41 FFGTVLKALAIGQE
+41 FFGTVLKALAIGKE
-55 AFKDVLAEGDV
+55 AFRGAVPDSDLDEMGV
-66 AQATEELQ
+66 ELDA
-74 QVNQMVSAYTT
+74 VKEKVIVHTS
-85 DFVTAHD
+85 DFVQAHD
-92 NLFSYTTAHS
+92 NLFSYIASNS

-107 NYLYAKIIT
+107 NYLYAKIMT
-116 QFEMDKPAGYV
+116 EFEINKPASYV
-127 LTVADVCQ
+127 ITVTDVCQ
-135 KILAEPTKAIA
+135 KILDDPTQAIK
-146 YALNIGEQ
+146 YALNMGEQ
-154 PTQTD
+154 PQTS
-159 TTGDTPMDSES
+159 SES
-170 IIAGILSGSKAMPK
+170 TPIDDDFFSSLLGTPK
-184 SAGQP
+184 NKHTPGGAQTATP
-189 AVPTVPAPPPA
+189 PTVEPK
-200 TGAKPTGMIADIV
+200 GKPTGMIADIV
-213 KRTDAIREILSQSV
+213 RRTDSIREILSKSV

-306 DKVYKNGAE
+306 DKVYKNGSE

-400 LSSDVNPIT
+400 LSTDVNPIT
-409 GAALFPPAICS
+409 GSALFPPAICS

-439 QIADGEMHKQAK
+439 QIADGEMRKQAK
-451 AIVSKSNV
+451 AIITKSNV
-459 KIHIDERLPYA
+459 KIELDERLPYA

-495 LYELFRLVNSEN
+495 LYELLRLVNSEN
-507 NNYSVENLRSID
+507 NNYSVEELKSIK
-519 FELLLPEEQRV
+519 FELLLPENERV

-535 RQEAPNVLVFA
+535 RQEKPNVLVFA
-546 DKDVG
+546 DEDIGK
-551 EKCQSLIR
+551 KCASLIK
-559 SANVLVADNQ
+559 SANVLVANDQ
-569 DDALAILEKNDIA
+569 EEALTILEKNDIA
-582 ILICDLK
+582 IIVCDLK
-589 CKTKGAIA
+589 CGQKGATA

-604 TDSAGRDFFYYIN
+604 TDSCGRDFFDYLTS
-617 NRTRVPLYILAHDE
+617 RGKGPLYVLAHDE

-642 SKSGATGLLVM
+642 SKAGATGVLIM
-653 QGGAVSLDKAV
+653 KGGTVSLDKAV
-664 LKETTKVF
+664 IRETTKVF

-682 ANKVITYKTLQQ
+682 ANKVVTFKTLQQ
-694 ISDDGTAAKI
+694 ISEDGTEAKI
-704 VLFDFKLKTAV
+704 VLFDFRLKTAV

-739 ARDAKDE
+739 AKDAKDE
-746 LNYFIE
+746 LTYFIE
-752 YLKNPGKF
+752 YLKNPAKF

-813 QAVHDLFKAARKY
+813 QAVHDLFKTARKY

-843 GSGGHD
+843 GDSARD

-867 TERPVFVLAAT
+867 IERPVFVLAAT
-878 NFDVEQGTSRS
+878 NFEVEQGTSRS

-915 INYKISKIARHSLTA
+915 INYKIAKIASHNLTA

-952 EMAIRDAIKAGETTL
+952 EMAIRDAIKAGCNTL
-967 NDTILEEAFERFT
+967 TDAILEEAFERFT
-980 SGDVKKWA
+980 SGDIKKWA
-988 GDGLLRTARHEAG
+988 SNELLRTARHEAG
-1001 HALVCWYGGEKPSY
+1001 HALVCWYAGEKPSY
-1015 LTIVARASHGGYMQH
+1015 LTIVARANHGGYMQH
-1030 DSQEDKGS
+1030 DSHEDKGS
-1038 YTKKELLGRVRTS
+1038 YTKKELLDRVRTS
-1051 LAGRCAELVYYG
+1051 LAGRCAEMVYYG
-1063 DEDGVSTGASGDLRQ
+1063 DEDGISTGASGDLRH
-1078 ATYTITNMICRYG
+1078 ATQTITNMICYYG
-1091 MDEKIGMSSIDLEE
+1091 MDEKIGMSSIDMDAV
-1105 IKHSP
+1105 KRSP
-1110 YYTTVISRVNE
+1110 YYMQIITRVNE
-1121 ILQEQLEFTKRI
+1121 ILQEQLEITKRI
-1133 IEANKQAIDNLVV
+1133 IQANKHAIDNLVT
-1146 ALLEQNSLKQ
+1146 ALLEENSLKQ
-1156 KEIDEIL
+1156 KEIDDIL